1 MKNYKILIVLI
12 YGRIRDRAFV
22 IWFADLSIKD
32 VGLVG
37 GKNASL
43 GDMYAHLKDQGVDV
57 PNGFAITS
65 QAYKFFIQEA
75 GLEEKIQNIL
85 DGIKKDDI
93 DSLRAAGEEIRNL
106 ILSAQLPQ
114 SLNAEIEKA
123 YQKLCELYEENTD
136 VAVRSSATAE
146 DLPGASLQENR
157 KHF

>member
-1 MKNYKILIVLI
+1 MEES
-12 YGRIRDRAFV
+12 RDRAFV

-85 DGIKKDDI
+85 DGIKKTI
-93 DSLRAAGEEIRNL
+93 LTACEPQERKLEILFCLPSFPNL
-106 ILSAQLPQ
+106 
-114 SLNAEIEKA
+114 
-123 YQKLCELYEENTD
+123 
-136 VAVRSSATAE
+136 
-146 DLPGASLQENR
+146 
-157 KHF
+157 